1 MSTHSWGWESLPDID
16 ATAMSELT
24 DEYWHTI
31 VMGHSPTVS
40 TQPIAL
46 TATGLVAS
54 GKSTLTQPLAES
66 VDMVTVSTDII
77 REMLYRKGFNFT
89 KARAIVMHIV
99 SQLIRDRYN
108 INLDFN
114 IANDITILDEC
125 SESGYKVFIVHASPP
140 ESFIKDK
147 ITDGRLKRDLTFLG
161 NDNTALEVMMKNK
174 ENHIKKLGE
183 LKRRYPIWREIDTSR
198 IDLQQLI
205 ESMRRDFLAEITA

>member
-1 MSTHSWGWESLPDID
+1 
-16 ATAMSELT
+16 
-24 DEYWHTI
+24 
-31 VMGHSPTVS
+31 
-40 TQPIAL
+40 
-46 TATGLVAS
+46 
-54 GKSTLTQPLAES
+54 
-66 VDMVTVSTDII
+66 
-77 REMLYRKGFNFT
+77 
-89 KARAIVMHIV
+89 MHIV